1 MTTEW
6 WISSYSF
13 GREDDV
19 AVIGARYTEKN
30 LGTNGEP
37 IPYGGVSWSPGIT
50 PIDVV
55 RDEFG
60 RLVSFQPSSNTSP
73 PPFEWVGTS
82 TTFTFTSQEYFGG
95 WRTWMF
101 SYPGGYGWF
110 DSDGWIGSGLP
121 VSGSMF
127 IRGPGL
133 QFIRIDVV
141 ASAPYDP
148 DRGIDYGSKFAN
160 HYEGTIYRE
169 MVPRW
174 TNYERTNEFGL
185 DTTSAG

>member
-6 WISSYSF
+6 WLSDYF
-13 GREDDV
+13 LELGDAA

-37 IPYGGVSWSPGIT
+37 IPYGGANWATSISPV
-50 PIDVV
+50 DVV

-73 PPFEWVGTS
+73 PPFEWVGTD
-82 TTFTFTSQEYFGG
+82 TTFTFTTQLRPGG
-95 WRTWMF
+95 WRSWEYF
-101 SYPGGYGWF
+101 HQEWWGYFDQDGWVGYGQ
-110 DSDGWIGSGLP
+110 P
-121 VSGSMF
+121 VTGSMF

-133 QFIRIDVV
+133 QFIRIDMV

-148 DRGIDYGSKFAN
+148 DRGIDYGSTFAN